1 MPGKQAELFDYDA
14 ELSRYHQHLQ
24 AALGVRASDHVL
36 DIGCGTGQTTRAAAR
51 AAVSGT
57 ALGVDLSASMLAR
70 ARRARREQGL
80 TNVSF
85 LRADAQTHPFRP
97 ERFDLGV
104 SRFGTM
110 FFTDPLAAFTNIARA
125 LRPGARLVQLVWQ
138 HSDRQQW
145 SEVIRDVFGHD
156 PAPTPAA
163 DPFSLADPATVDAI
177 MTAAGFIDVDLIDV
191 REPVYYGP
199 DTESALDAV
208 RTLHMTKNLLAP
220 LDARHAASALNQ
232 LRTALAARQSSGGVF
247 FDSCAWL
254 ITAHRE

>member
-1 MPGKQAELFDYDA
+1 
-14 ELSRYHQHLQ
+14 
-24 AALGVRASDHVL
+24 
-36 DIGCGTGQTTRAAAR
+36 
-51 AAVSGT
+51 
-57 ALGVDLSASMLAR
+57 MLAR
-70 ARRARREQGL
+70 ARRVSREQGL

-85 LRADAQTHPFRP
+85 LRADAQTHHFRP
-97 ERFDLGV
+97 EGFDLGV

-125 LRPGARLVQLVWQ
+125 LRPGARLAQLVWQ

-163 DPFSLADPATVDAI
+163 DPFSLADPATVVAI
-177 MTAAGFIDVDLIDV
+177 MTAAGFTDVDLIDV

-199 DTESALDAV
+199 DTETALDAV

-220 LDARHAASALNQ
+220 LDASHAASALNQ